1 MKTHFRTVV
10 PILALGSL
18 AVPILN
24 LPAAAA
30 DLPWTYD
37 TSKRVEPEPSAQTSP
52 ACGLDA
58 KAQDAAVGVG
68 TWFSSVFC
76 DHEISSGSD
85 LTTLPIGFLLF
96 FR

>member
-58 KAQDAAVGVG
+58 KAQDEGLG
-68 TWFSSVFC
+68 STDWLSSVFFS
-76 DHEISSGSD
+76 EATSPGSD
-85 LTTLPIGFLLF
+85 LSSIPLGFFLF